1 MEDSISYIMGSAP
14 AGHWPGH
21 GENMENESQKSSRIW
36 LYLLPVFILA
46 AWPAI
51 KWTMKNSSG
60 DVKLTKDDYG
70 AFNAEQGELNKPAKR
85 KVLKPEL
92 NDGEFRVRYRSAA
105 EEEATQDAADRTDA
119 AREKAA
125 AAKAKADAER
135 AKGGQQGGG
144 SGDPGVDA
152 MKANEQRSVGMT
164 KGYLSYAIGKVI
176 NNPNAMA
183 ALLNN
188 QYVIN
193 GFMSRDSVKNATS
206 SPEALAKFLG
216 SGSAISNFMNNA
228 AVQAALNNPAVLNA
242 VAGSGF
248 MQSMLNSPAGKSLMN
263 DPQAL
268 ANLIAANP
276 QLQGLMADPKILGL
290 LMSDPNAATCITQ
303 MNTKK

>member
-1 MEDSISYIMGSAP
+1 
-14 AGHWPGH
+14 
-21 GENMENESQKSSRIW
+21 MENESQRSSKIW
-36 LYLLPVFILA
+36 LYLLPVFVLA

-70 AFNAEQGELNKPAKR
+70 AFNAEQGELNKPAKT
-85 KVLKPEL
+85 KALKPEL
-92 NDGEFRVRYRSAA
+92 NDGEFRVHYKNAG
-105 EEEATQDAADRTDA
+105 EEEAARDAADREAWT
-119 AREKAA
+119 REKTA

-135 AKGGQQGGG
+135 ARTGRQAG
-144 SGDPGVDA
+144 SGEFSADA

-193 GFMSRDSVKNATS
+193 GFMSRDSVKDATS

-216 SGSAISNFMNNA
+216 SGDAISNFMGNS

-242 VAGSGF
+242 AAGSGF
-248 MQSMLNSPAGKSLMN
+248 MQSMLNTPAGKSLMN
-263 DPQAL
+263 DPQAM

-276 QLQGLMADPKILGL
+276 QLQGLLADPKILGL
-290 LMSDPNAATCITQ
+290 LMSNPNAAAYLNQ